1 MSARAPQDPH
11 LRLGI
16 TELGLLD
23 ETSFL
28 GPEVLPGAAR
38 LTVALW
44 LCAESP
50 VSTQVVA
57 SASNRSIEHDGWTVY
72 LADGEIA
79 FRCKGAGGPCVEIAA
94 VIEDDGLWH
103 HVVATADLVA
113 ASLFV
118 LIRDW
123 ECVCGTDN
131 RRRN

>member
-57 SASNRSIEHDGWTVY
+57 SASNRSIEHDGWTGSKHNS
-72 LADGEIA
+72 AW
-79 FRCKGAGGPCVEIAA
+79 FGG
-94 VIEDDGLWH
+94 
-103 HVVATADLVA
+103 
-113 ASLFV
+113 
-118 LIRDW
+118 
-123 ECVCGTDN
+123 DN
-131 RRRN
+131 ANYFNGSVGDPVRIHTS